1 VDRVTASAPT
11 TPTPATPPAAPAPRA
26 LDKRNIVEVHDLKV
40 HFPIRA
46 GIFKSVKGTV
56 KAVDGVDF
64 EVRRGETLGLVGE
77 SGCGKS
83 TIGRAMIRLR
93 EPTAGQVYF
102 DGVDLGSLDTNA
114 LRAMRRRM
122 QIIFQ
127 DPYGSLDPRM
137 TVASIINEPLEV
149 HNLAEG
155 KGGKRERVAELL
167 RLVGLDPAFVSRYP
181 HEFSGGQRQRIGVA
195 RALAVEPEFIVCDE
209 PISAL
214 DVSIQA
220 QVLNLLTDLRER
232 LGLTYL
238 FVAHDL
244 SVVKHISDRVAVMYL
259 GKIVEVGP
267 PDQLYT
273 TPGHPYTRALLSAVP
288 VPDPNAERKRKR
300 VILKGDVPS
309 PVNPPPGCR
318 FHTRCWLYER
328 LGQPENCRTVE
339 PLLTVLE
346 GEHRVACHYADEALK
361 TDVGIAHI
369 ADRPVRHGT
378 PAKAIASLA
387 AVGIDIDAPKEP
399 VLEAPVAEALDQTLL
414 TSTTPLEGF
423 QAPESVEDAEPPKD
437 S

>member
-1 VDRVTASAPT
+1 MGAD
-11 TPTPATPPAAPAPRA
+11 ATVRTHDA
-26 LDKRNIVEVHDLKV
+26 RNLVEVDDLKI

-46 GIFKSVKGTV
+46 GIFKTQRGIVH
-56 KAVDGVDF
+56 AVDGVTFD
-64 EVRRGETLGLVGE
+64 VRRGETLGLVGE

-93 EPTAGQVYF
+93 EPTHGTVRF
-102 DGVDLGSLDTNA
+102 DGVELNSLSSEA
-114 LRAMRRRM
+114 LRKMRRRM

-137 TVASIINEPLEV
+137 TVGSIVSEPIETHGLASGE
-149 HNLAEG
+149 A
-155 KGGKRERVAELL
+155 KKERVAELL
-167 RLVGLDPAFVSRYP
+167 RLVGLDPKYVRRYP

-220 QVLNLLTDLRER
+220 QVLNLLTDLRTR

-259 GKIVEVGP
+259 GKVVEIGP
-267 PDQLYT
+267 PDQLYGA
-273 TPGHPYTRALLSAVP
+273 PGHPYTRALLSAVP
-288 VPDPNAERKRKR
+288 VPDPVSERKRRR

-309 PVNPPPGCR
+309 PVNPPSGCR

-328 LGQPENCRTVE
+328 LGQPENCRTIDP
-339 PLLTVLE
+339 PLIQVSSA
-346 GEHRVACHYADEALK
+346 EHQAACHYTAEALK
-361 TDVGIAHI
+361 TDVGIAHL
-369 ADRPVRHGT
+369 DVNQVRRGT
-378 PAKAIASLA
+378 PDKALALLA
-387 AVGIDIDAPKEP
+387 AGKATEVTQAAMAAAAPAADI
-399 VLEAPVAEALDQTLL
+399 AEAQIARTDVA
-414 TSTTPLEGF
+414 SVG
-423 QAPESVEDAEPPKD
+423 PEPEEPKKD
-437 S
+437 